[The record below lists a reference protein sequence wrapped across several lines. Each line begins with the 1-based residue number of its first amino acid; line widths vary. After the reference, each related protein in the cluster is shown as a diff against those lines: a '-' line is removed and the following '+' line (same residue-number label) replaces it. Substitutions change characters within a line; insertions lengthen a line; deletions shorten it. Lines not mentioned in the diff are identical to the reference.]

1 MVMALKEVSIRGDFR
16 TTVEYLIRLLETEA
30 FETNCINTGWLDT
43 LISEKLT
50 AERPDTF
57 VAVICGAV
65 YRADQILQQ
74 RTDDFNR
81 MVQKGQNPGTELLRT
96 DSSVEIIYEGV
107 KYSFT

>member
-1 MVMALKEVSIRGDFR
+1 MALKEVSIRGDFR

-30 FETNCINTGWLDT
+30 FESNSINTSWLDT

-65 YRADQILQQ
+65 HRADQILQQ
-74 RTDDFNR
+74 RTDDFCR
-81 MVQKGQNPGTELLRT
+81 MVQKGQNPGTDLLRT
-96 DSSVEIIYEGV
+96 DSSVEIIYESV
-107 KYSFT
+107 KYSFS